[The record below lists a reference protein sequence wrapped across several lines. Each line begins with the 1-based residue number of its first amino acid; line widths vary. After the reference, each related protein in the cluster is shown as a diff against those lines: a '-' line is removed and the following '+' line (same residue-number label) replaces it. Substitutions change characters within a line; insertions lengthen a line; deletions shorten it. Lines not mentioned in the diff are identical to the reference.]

1 VTKVKVSLRSIYSY
15 KNWQNSTTLGILDH
29 FRSLYTFLSYTIMRI
44 DQNPLFRKVI
54 VPWYD
59 SEAACFIVIFFML
72 LVFLFGFA
80 GISVARK
87 NIEYHEH
94 VWMPVLLVV
103 MSGGVIISTTIRLIK
118 RYTRRFSK

>member
-1 VTKVKVSLRSIYSY
+1 
-15 KNWQNSTTLGILDH
+15 
-29 FRSLYTFLSYTIMRI
+29 MRI

-59 SEAACFIVIFFML
+59 SESACYIVIFFMV

-80 GISVARK
+80 GISATRE
-87 NIEYHEH
+87 NPAYHEH
-94 VWMPVLLVV
+94 VWVPVLLVL

-118 RYTRRFSK
+118 RYSRRVSK

>member
-1 VTKVKVSLRSIYSY
+1 
-15 KNWQNSTTLGILDH
+15 
-29 FRSLYTFLSYTIMRI
+29 MRI

-59 SEAACFIVIFFML
+59 SRTACYIVIFFMV

-80 GISVARK
+80 GISATRE
-87 NIEYHEH
+87 NIAYHEY
-94 VWMPVLLVV
+94 VWVPVLLVL

-118 RYTRRFSK
+118 RYSRRFSK

>member
-1 VTKVKVSLRSIYSY
+1 
-15 KNWQNSTTLGILDH
+15 
-29 FRSLYTFLSYTIMRI
+29 MRI

-59 SEAACFIVIFFML
+59 SRTACYMVIFFMV

-80 GISVARK
+80 GISASREAT
-87 NIEYHEH
+87 EYHEH
-94 VWMPVLLVV
+94 VWVPVLLVV

-118 RYTRRFSK
+118 RYSRRFSK

>member
-1 VTKVKVSLRSIYSY
+1 
-15 KNWQNSTTLGILDH
+15 
-29 FRSLYTFLSYTIMRI
+29 MRI

-59 SEAACFIVIFFML
+59 SESACYIVIFFMV

-80 GISVARK
+80 GISATRE
-87 NIEYHEH
+87 NIAYHEY
-94 VWMPVLLVV
+94 VWVPVLLVL

-118 RYTRRFSK
+118 RYSRRFSK